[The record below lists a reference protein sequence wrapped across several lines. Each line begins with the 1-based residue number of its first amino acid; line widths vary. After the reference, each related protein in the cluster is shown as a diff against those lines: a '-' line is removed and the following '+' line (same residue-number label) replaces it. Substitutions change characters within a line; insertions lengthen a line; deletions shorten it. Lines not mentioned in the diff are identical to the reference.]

1 MVVKF
6 KKLKKTLKGGSGPP
20 KSKRY
25 QTNSEGNIKYDAYG
39 KPITKARFFS
49 WQGFTNALSTFKKPK
64 LTGVN
69 FQPYSKIRWSQ
80 PWFFGRRRGKV
91 KLPPVETN
99 QAQDQQK
106 YNTTESGGPGGAG
119 GPNIPK
125 NLNGSNGGNGGK
137 KNTKDN
143 VGAFIAKLETEGA
156 TKPPPGE
163 VLAELKAG
171 QGSGAPP
178 GGSEQ
183 EKKKDSATGPPTGPP
198 ATPTTGPP
206 ATPPTG
212 PPTGPPAT
220 PATGSQKGGFRKIIT
235 NTSRTTTNKYKKM
248 KITRKQYKNKNKNK
262 NKNSDSK

>member
-137 KNTKDN
+137 TKTKDN
-143 VGAFIAKLETEGA
+143 VGAFIAKLDATEDP

-183 EKKKDSATGPPTGPP
+183 EKKKRLSNR
-198 ATPTTGPP
+198 TTSN
-206 ATPPTG
+206 TTSNR
-212 PPTGPPAT
+212 TT
-220 PATGSQKGGFRKIIT
+220 SNRST
-235 NTSRTTTNKYKKM
+235 NTRTTSNTTNRTTSNTSNR
-248 KITRKQYKNKNKNK
+248 ITKRWF
-262 NKNSDSK
+262 